1 MRCQKIFIRLS
12 LFFVLGLFLVSCS
25 TIVKRQNFEDMSF
38 KHLPPIVFNVAR
50 VEIVGEFKSPL
61 LDPNVEHNF
70 PVTPQVAI
78 KSWLSDRVYAAG
90 TKDFLQ
96 VTIIDASA
104 KITELETNRDLEGW
118 LTTEQAERVDARLEV
133 RFDIANDSGKTGP
146 YATAQAKRSRTLPEG
161 ASLNDRDKIYF
172 DLTSAIMND
181 FNASMEQALRK
192 YLVAYIK

>member
-1 MRCQKIFIRLS
+1 M
-12 LFFVLGLFLVSCS
+12 
-25 TIVKRQNFEDMSF
+25 
-38 KHLPPIVFNVAR
+38 
-50 VEIVGEFKSPL
+50 
-61 LDPNVEHNF
+61 
-70 PVTPQVAI
+70 
-78 KSWLSDRVYAAG
+78 
-90 TKDFLQ
+90 
-96 VTIIDASA
+96 
-104 KITELETNRDLEGW
+104 
-118 LTTEQAERVDARLEV
+118 DARLEV